1 MTTHGISWPREKLK
15 YHQVRLVM
23 LIEESPPPC
32 KTVMCLRCLTGAS
45 PYSLGK
51 AITVAATVTSLYSLK
66 HQGAEN

>member
-1 MTTHGISWPREKLK
+1 
-15 YHQVRLVM
+15 M